1 MNVLRWWW
9 GLVLAFALVALVRVF
24 LPLPFANEIIIFS
37 IYTMGC
43 NYLLGRVGFIS
54 FGQPAYLAVGAYAT
68 AFYLFYFGNNPYV
81 GILIGVLAGIVVSFA
96 IGPLF
101 VRLRGDYFALVNLA
115 LAVIIFYLM
124 QKVLADIT
132 HGDNGLWFLTN
143 MTSTPVLDLT
153 RPDQFFIFA
162 FLVAFALWAFYKYL
176 DDSIFGALCLATKLN
191 DDKVKFL
198 GYSSFNIRLFAFV
211 IANTTTALAGAMYAV
226 YLGFVSP
233 EITSPARAA
242 DPVVVTILGGV
253 GTLYGPLVGSIVYTG
268 MKDVLSKVLGN
279 WELVIG
285 FVLVFI
291 MLAGEKGIWGT
302 LEPLIKKT
310 FLRVTGKRG
319 RPGREQPMIDTQ
331 LLISGVVFGLSLGGI
346 FFLMTIG
353 LSLCFGLM
361 RIISLDQLLYY
372 SIGGYITYSVS
383 LAVGNIWLG
392 VLGGVIVGGL
402 AALAVERIVF
412 RRIYDR
418 DLPFT
423 MITSFGVLI
432 GGVGVIKYFWGL
444 VPRPVPVPIDAQV
457 FIIGTEIP
465 IYRLVII
472 GIAGLV
478 YVGIWLFLNRTIIGK
493 AIRAGTE
500 DVAHVEGLGINV
512 YRLFTITFVIAGG
525 LSGLAGG
532 LHAPLIMVDPN
543 MGLEVLAFVF
553 MVVIIGGLG
562 SIKGTLMSSFL
573 VGQVVSIG
581 SLIYAP
587 LAQMAPFAIMLLIL
601 LVRPTGLFGSQMM
614 KR

>member
-1 MNVLRWWW
+1 M
-9 GLVLAFALVALVRVF
+9 
-24 LPLPFANEIIIFS
+24 
-37 IYTMGC
+37 M
-43 NYLLGRVGFIS
+43 
-54 FGQPAYLAVGAYAT
+54 
-68 AFYLFYFGNNPYV
+68 
-81 GILIGVLAGIVVSFA
+81 
-96 IGPLF
+96 
-101 VRLRGDYFALVNLA
+101 
-115 LAVIIFYLM
+115 
-124 QKVLADIT
+124 
-132 HGDNGLWFLTN
+132 
-143 MTSTPVLDLT
+143 
-153 RPDQFFIFA
+153 
-162 FLVAFALWAFYKYL
+162 
-176 DDSIFGALCLATKLN
+176 
-191 DDKVKFL
+191 
-198 GYSSFNIRLFAFV
+198 
-211 IANTTTALAGAMYAV
+211 
-226 YLGFVSP
+226 
-233 EITSPARAA
+233 
-242 DPVVVTILGGV
+242 
-253 GTLYGPLVGSIVYTG
+253 
-268 MKDVLSKVLGN
+268 
-279 WELVIG
+279 
-285 FVLVFI
+285 
-291 MLAGEKGIWGT
+291 
-302 LEPLIKKT
+302 
-310 FLRVTGKRG
+310 
-319 RPGREQPMIDTQ
+319 DTQ
-331 LLISGVVFGLSLGGI
+331 LLISGVIFGLSLGGI

-392 VLGGVIVGGL
+392 VLGGVVVGGL

-562 SIKGTLMSSFL
+562 SIKGTLISSFL

-601 LVRPTGLFGSQMM
+601 LVRPTGLFGSQML